1 MEKYTWS
8 LQDMLCKLNNKYF
21 KIFECDNIVQIMHTV
36 SLIRIFSEH
45 NKKILSINSLF
56 SNDAYMI
63 YKYKRYCRP
72 SSLSETNNNVLNHV
86 KSSFLLFVF

>member
-21 KIFECDNIVQIMHTV
+21 KIFECDDIVQIMHTV
-36 SLIRIFSEH
+36 FILRIFSEI

-63 YKYKRYCRP
+63 YKYKRYCRL

-86 KSSFLLFVF
+86 NYSILLFVF